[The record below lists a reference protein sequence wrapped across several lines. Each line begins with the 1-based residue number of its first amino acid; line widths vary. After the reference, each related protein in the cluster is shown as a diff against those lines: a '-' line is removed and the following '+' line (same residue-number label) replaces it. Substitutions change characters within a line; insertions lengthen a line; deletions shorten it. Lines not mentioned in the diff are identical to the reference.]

1 MPAYK
6 DEKQNTWYCQFYYE
20 DWQGNKKKKQKRGFK
35 TKKEALEW
43 ERNYKLSAN
52 ANMDMTMGAFI
63 EIYFRDK
70 AGELKERSAKNKRY
84 MIEAHVLPYF
94 ENKPMNSITPS
105 DIIQWQNEIRA
116 KGFSQTYLRM
126 IQNQITALFTHAS
139 NIYNLANNPCKRVK
153 RMGKADA
160 DKLEFWTKEEYD
172 RFISGIEVGSRYYVI
187 FEILFWTGC
196 REGEMLALTKS
207 DIDFTENRISISK
220 TYYRT
225 ERKDVITT
233 PKTEQSVR
241 VIDIPQFLTQEI
253 RDYVDKLYELPDD
266 ERIFPIVAEAVQ
278 HKLKHNCEKTGVK
291 KIRVHDIRH
300 SHVAYLINQGVQ
312 PLIIKER
319 LGHRDIKI
327 TLNTYGHLYPN
338 QQRQVADMLNQQRTE
353 KSTGVRGAG
362 SLRAAAT
369 DLQQLWKTIPEGVGG
384 TGGSSQADADV
395 S

>member
-172 RFISGIEVGSRYYVI
+172 RFIRGIEVGSRYYVI

-207 DIDFTENRISISK
+207 DIDFKENRISISK

-253 RDYVDKLYELPDD
+253 KDYVDKLYELPDD

-353 KSTGVRGAG
+353 KSPNSG
-362 SLRAAAT
+362 
-369 DLQQLWKTIPEGVGG
+369 DCQ
-384 TGGSSQADADV
+384 D
-395 S
+395 

>member
-6 DEKQNTWYCQFYYE
+6 DERRGTWYCQFYYE
-20 DWQGNKKKKQKRGFK
+20 DWQGVKKKKQKRGFK

-43 ERNYKLSAN
+43 ESNFKLSAN
-52 ANMDMTMGAFI
+52 ANMDMTLGAFV

-70 AGELKERSAKNKRY
+70 DGELKERSIKNKKY

-105 DIIQWQNEIRA
+105 DIIQWQNTMRE
-116 KGFSQTYLRM
+116 KGFAQTYLRM

-139 NIYNLANNPCKRVK
+139 NIYNLANNPCKKVK
-153 RMGKADA
+153 KMGKADA
-160 DKLEFWTKEEYD
+160 DKIDFWTKAEYD
-172 RFISGIEVGSRYYVI
+172 KFIETFEVGNRYYVL

-196 REGEMLALTKS
+196 REGELLALTKS
-207 DIDFTENRISISK
+207 DIDFANNKLHISK

-225 ERKDVITT
+225 ERKDIITA

-241 VIDIPQFLTQEI
+241 TIDIPEFLKQEI
-253 RDYVDKLYELPDD
+253 KDYVDKMYELPDD

-278 HKLKHNCEKTGVK
+278 HMLKNHADKAGIK
-291 KIRVHDIRH
+291 RIRVHSLRH

-327 TLNTYGHLYPN
+327 TLNTYGHLYPS
-338 QQRQVADMLNQQRTE
+338 QQKQVAEMLNQQRQE
-353 KSTGVRGAG
+353 KSPDSGNC
-362 SLRAAAT
+362 
-369 DLQQLWKTIPEGVGG
+369 
-384 TGGSSQADADV
+384 
-395 S
+395 

>member
-1 MPAYK
+1 
-6 DEKQNTWYCQFYYE
+6 
-20 DWQGNKKKKQKRGFK
+20 
-35 TKKEALEW
+35 
-43 ERNYKLSAN
+43 
-52 ANMDMTMGAFI
+52 MDMTMGAFI

-70 AGELKERSAKNKRY
+70 SGELKERSVKNKRY

-139 NIYNLANNPCKRVK
+139 NIYNLANNPCKRIK

-207 DIDFTENRISISK
+207 DIDFTENRINISK

-233 PKTEQSVR
+233 PKTEQSGNWKIMWWTWRRRSVSER
-241 VIDIPQFLTQEI
+241 Q
-253 RDYVDKLYELPDD
+253 VDGHETS
-266 ERIFPIVAEAVQ
+266 ERI
-278 HKLKHNCEKTGVK
+278 L
-291 KIRVHDIRH
+291 
-300 SHVAYLINQGVQ
+300 
-312 PLIIKER
+312 
-319 LGHRDIKI
+319 
-327 TLNTYGHLYPN
+327 
-338 QQRQVADMLNQQRTE
+338 QRT
-353 KSTGVRGAG
+353 K
-362 SLRAAAT
+362 
-369 DLQQLWKTIPEGVGG
+369 
-384 TGGSSQADADV
+384 
-395 S
+395 